1 MTREEVWSR
10 LRGVF
15 NDVFDRD
22 VELTDDTTAN
32 DVEDWDSLRQIALIG
47 ALEGEFSLHF
57 PMKEITLLENVG
69 DMVSLIE
76 RLSS

>member
-1 MTREEVWSR
+1 MKREEIWPR
-10 LRGVF
+10 LREVF

-32 DVEDWDSLRQIALIG
+32 DVEDWDSLRQITLIG
-47 ALEGEFSLHF
+47 ALEREFGLRF

-76 RLSS
+76 RLSR